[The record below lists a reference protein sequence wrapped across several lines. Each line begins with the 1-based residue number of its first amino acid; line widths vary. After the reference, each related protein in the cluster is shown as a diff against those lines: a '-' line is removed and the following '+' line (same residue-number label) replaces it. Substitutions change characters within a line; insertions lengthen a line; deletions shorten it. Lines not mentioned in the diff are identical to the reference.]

1 MYMLLKQFI
10 FILLITSGVSGQ
22 AVASEM
28 ITIGW
33 LENVR
38 IDDSEYRLKAKI
50 DTGADNSSINAE
62 DVIEFSKEGEQWV
75 KFSLRN
81 AWNKHYSITK
91 PVIKTTR
98 IKMKNGN
105 VQQRF
110 VIELEVRLGKISKLV
125 KVNLVD
131 RSHFKYQLLIGRS
144 FLGPQFLVDS
154 SRTFTVTD

>member
-10 FILLITSGVSGQ
+10 FILLISSGLLGQ
-22 AVASEM
+22 SVATEM

-33 LENVR
+33 LENVQ
-38 IDDSEYRLKAKI
+38 IDGSEYRLKAKI

-62 DVIEFSKEGEQWV
+62 DVTEFSKDGEQWV

-81 AWNKHYSITK
+81 AWNKGYTITK
-91 PVIKTTR
+91 PVLNTTR
-98 IKMKNGN
+98 VKMKNGN
-105 VQQRF
+105 VQERF
-110 VIELEVRLGKISKLV
+110 VIELEIRLGKISKLV